1 MRSNRAGVT
10 TLFGC
15 KCNFRLQ
22 MQLVALQHLTAP
34 RVILSPRAMLP
45 VATRANLHPMPASAP
60 LRGRGV
66 AGLGRSS
73 IITTATTAISG
84 VRWIVFA

>member
-1 MRSNRAGVT
+1 
-10 TLFGC
+10 
-15 KCNFRLQ
+15 

-34 RVILSPRAMLP
+34 GVILSSRAMLP
-45 VATRANLHPMPASAP
+45 VAIHAKPHPMPASAP
-60 LRGRGV
+60 LHRRAV
-66 AGLGRSS
+66 AGLGR

>member
-22 MQLVALQHLTAP
+22 MQLVALQHLTAT

-45 VATRANLHPMPASAP
+45 AATHANFHPMPASALP
-60 LRGRGV
+60 RGRGV
-66 AGLGRSS
+66 AGLGRN

>member
-1 MRSNRAGVT
+1 
-10 TLFGC
+10 
-15 KCNFRLQ
+15 

-45 VATRANLHPMPASAP
+45 AAARANLHPMPASVP

-66 AGLGRSS
+66 AGSGRN
-73 IITTATTAISG
+73 IITTVTTAISG

>member
-1 MRSNRAGVT
+1 
-10 TLFGC
+10 
-15 KCNFRLQ
+15 

-34 RVILSPRAMLP
+34 RVILSSRAMLP
-45 VATRANLHPMPASAP
+45 LATHANLPPMPASAP
-60 LRGRGV
+60 LHGQGV
-66 AGLGRSS
+66 AGLGR

>member
-1 MRSNRAGVT
+1 
-10 TLFGC
+10 
-15 KCNFRLQ
+15 

-45 VATRANLHPMPASAP
+45 VATHANVHPMPASA
-60 LRGRGV
+60 LLQGRGV
-66 AGLGRSS
+66 AGLGR

>member
-1 MRSNRAGVT
+1 
-10 TLFGC
+10 
-15 KCNFRLQ
+15 

-45 VATRANLHPMPASAP
+45 VATHANVHPMPASV
-60 LRGRGV
+60 LLHGQGV
-66 AGLGRSS
+66 AGLGRS

>member
-1 MRSNRAGVT
+1 
-10 TLFGC
+10 
-15 KCNFRLQ
+15 

-34 RVILSPRAMLP
+34 RVILSPKAMLP
-45 VATRANLHPMPASAP
+45 PATHANIRQMPTSAP
-60 LRGRGV
+60 LHGRGV
-66 AGLGRSS
+66 AGLGRI

>member
-1 MRSNRAGVT
+1 VRSNRAGVT
-10 TLFGC
+10 TFFGC

-22 MQLVALQHLTAP
+22 MQRAALQHLTAP
-34 RVILSPRAMLP
+34 RVILSSRAMLP
-45 VATRANLHPMPASAP
+45 VAAHANLHPMPASA
-60 LRGRGV
+60 LLQGLGV
-66 AGLGRSS
+66 AGSGRS